1 MESVVVSFTYP
12 IVIFCVDISSIVTED
27 LQSVISVGL
36 PSSHMQGSPLME
48 RKFNINYLRD
58 HVTQWLCAF
67 FNNPAFSKVAVTTG

>member
-12 IVIFCVDISSIVTED
+12 IVIFRVDISSIVTEE

-36 PSSHMQGSPLME
+36 PNSHMQGSPLME

-58 HVTQWLCAF
+58 HVTQGYVLSSITLPF
-67 FNNPAFSKVAVTTG
+67 LKLLL